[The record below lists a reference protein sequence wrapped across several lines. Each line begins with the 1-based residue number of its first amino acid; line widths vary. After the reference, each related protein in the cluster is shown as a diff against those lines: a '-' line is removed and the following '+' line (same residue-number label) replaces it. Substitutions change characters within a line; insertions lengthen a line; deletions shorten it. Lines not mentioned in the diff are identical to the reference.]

1 MNVDTFTDQSPTVT
15 VAIPVYNAE
24 LYLREAME
32 SVLSQSYEDFEVI
45 AINDGSTDGSLS
57 ILREYEASDSR
68 VRIISRDNKGLIS
81 TLNEIIDNARGGLI
95 ARMDA
100 DDICMPDRFE
110 RQVKFLK
117 ENPQVVC
124 VGSKILLID
133 DCGRPICPF
142 QEQKDHFAAD
152 AANMAGYTSIC
163 HPTAMMR
170 REAVIKVGGYRKK
183 YMHAED
189 IDLWLRL
196 AEIGE
201 IYSMGEI
208 LLKYR
213 QHLESIGYKKTEVQ
227 LNSIRKAVEDAMVR
241 RDIKISNLHL
251 SSEPPFSVKVFEHHC
266 KWVWW
271 ALASGNVKTARVHA
285 LKALKLSP
293 FNIDTWKA
301 VYCALRGY

>member
-1 MNVDTFTDQSPTVT
+1 MNSDMVSKHEPTVT

-24 LYLREAME
+24 LYLREALE

-45 AINDGSTDGSLS
+45 VINDGSTDGSLA

-68 VRIISRDNKGLIS
+68 VRVISRDNMGLIT
-81 TLNEIIDNARGGLI
+81 TLNEIIDNARGDYI

-110 RQVKFLK
+110 RQIKFLK

-124 VGSKILLID
+124 VGSKTLLID
-133 DCGRPICPF
+133 DRGYPICPF
-142 QEQKDHFAAD
+142 HESKDHLAAD
-152 AANMAGYTSIC
+152 AANMAGKTSIC

-170 REAVIKVGGYRKK
+170 REAVIRVGGYHKK
-183 YMHAED
+183 YKHAED

-196 AEIGE
+196 AETGE

-213 QHLESIGYKKTEVQ
+213 QHLDSIGYRETEAQ
-227 LNSIRKAVEDAMVR
+227 LNSIRMAIEDAMVR
-241 RDIKISNLHL
+241 RNIKISSLQLN
-251 SSEPPFSVKVFEHHC
+251 SEPRLSAKVFEHHC

-271 ALASGNVKTARVHA
+271 ALSSGNVKTARVHA
-285 LKALKLSP
+285 FKALKLSP
-293 FNIDTWKA
+293 FNINTWKA